1 MRYQSAALLLALLLA
16 SPLWAAED
24 PSRIAQI
31 DAARSDAIDALRR
44 EILAASI
51 LPDATVQ
58 NLVEKAGGEGVIS
71 KALTGAQQMG
81 GPRWIDDQTCQITM
95 SIEGETIAKAVEDI
109 ARTRPRA
116 LSVSPQE
123 LHDKLKRWSRRTFS
137 AVGTSIGWSAVDR
150 LHPDPA
156 QANWQMVS
164 DDARRKAIGLAKQ
177 SAVAAVLE
185 SLKPVAL
192 EGTHSIGEVLALPA
206 ADVELRKW
214 LSGRPITAVQFRDN
228 LEIRLALSVAPQEF
242 WPVLKEILQKQKAVP
257 VPTKTADWIRVREQ
271 MIARMA
277 PPIGSGMATPDGGAP
292 QRQAIALPAQ
302 PPRWVSDAIDATGT
316 AGPAGSALRT
326 ARAAESAAGQQLR
339 DKINALVLTPGLTL
353 ADAAHQDARI
363 EQAITR
369 SIARAHISKVDYD
382 TPTRGSVRAKLSL
395 NLEDLWREMNSQ

>member
-1 MRYQSAALLLALLLA
+1 MRYRTAAVLLALFLA

-44 EILAASI
+44 EILAAPI
-51 LPDATVQ
+51 IPDTTVQ
-58 NLVEKAGGEGVIS
+58 NLVEKAGGEGVIN
-71 KALTGAQQMG
+71 KALTNAQQMG
-81 GPRWIDDQTCQITM
+81 GPRWIDEQTCQITM
-95 SIEGETIAKAVEDI
+95 SIEGEAIAKAIEDI
-109 ARTRPRA
+109 VRTRPRA
-116 LSVSPQE
+116 ISISQAE

-156 QANWQMVS
+156 QANWHMVS
-164 DDARRKAIGLAKQ
+164 DDARRKAISLAKQ

-206 ADVELRKW
+206 ADQELRKW

-242 WPVLKEILQKQKAVP
+242 WPVLKEVLQKQKAVP
-257 VPTKTADWIRVREQ
+257 LPTKTNDWIRIREQ

-277 PPIGSGMATPDGGAP
+277 PPIGSGMATADGGP
-292 QRQAIALPAQ
+292 VRPVIPLPAQ
-302 PPRWVSDAIDATGT
+302 PPRWAGDAIEAVGT

-339 DKINALVLTPGLTL
+339 DKINALILSPGLTL
-353 ADAAHQDARI
+353 ADAAHQDPRI
-363 EQAITR
+363 EQAIIRTI
-369 SIARAHISKVDYD
+369 SRAQISKVDYD